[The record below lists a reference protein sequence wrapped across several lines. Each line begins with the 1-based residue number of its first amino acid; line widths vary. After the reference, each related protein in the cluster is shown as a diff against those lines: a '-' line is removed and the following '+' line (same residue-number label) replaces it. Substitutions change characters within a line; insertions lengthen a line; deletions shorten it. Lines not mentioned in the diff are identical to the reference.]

1 MTFQVI
7 WTNICIRDYLAPSIV
22 LDQSDDSMFD
32 HNYGF
37 FIIAALLGFWDF
49 KFTLFAL
56 GPIFVIGSYF
66 YFLRIKDLSGDEH
79 FNI

>member
-1 MTFQVI
+1 M
-7 WTNICIRDYLAPSIV
+7 NICIRDYLAPSMV
-22 LDQSDDSMFD
+22 LEQSGISMFEY
-32 HNYGF
+32 HQGV